1 MTTRGLRI
9 ERGAVRWPGLIVSSV
24 LVVVIITS
32 RSVLLTVH
40 SLYPVVASTPT
51 SVPASVSPVITELL
65 PSASIHLA
73 TSILVPDDP
82 LILLKIWRRSTCV
95 K

>member
-24 LVVVIITS
+24 LLVVTINSI
-32 RSVLLTVH
+32 SVLLTLH
-40 SLYPVVASTPT
+40 SLNPVVAFTPT
-51 SVPASVSPVITELL
+51 SVPASVSPIITELL
-65 PSASIHLA
+65 HSAFIYLA

-82 LILLKIWRRSTCV
+82 LILLKIWRRSTRV